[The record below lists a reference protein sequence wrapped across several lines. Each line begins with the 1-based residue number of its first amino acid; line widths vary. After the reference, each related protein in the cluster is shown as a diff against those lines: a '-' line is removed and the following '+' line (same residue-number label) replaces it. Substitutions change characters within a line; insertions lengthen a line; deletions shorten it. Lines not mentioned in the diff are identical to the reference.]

1 MTHAILSLAS
11 ASPSY
16 GGSSSLER
24 LLEEVLPS
32 STASTR
38 RALLNAAHLR
48 PFEGGDLVVA
58 QGEHASFGF
67 VVDGIVAARRT
78 TPDGRAM
85 VPVVLGRGRIFA
97 SMVLAG
103 RETLFDYVGIVPGVT
118 AFWSGVEAR
127 SLAAADAGLAL
138 DLLSRTLD
146 GAGELATRLDTMHY
160 QDARRRV
167 ARVLLVHRDLCFG
180 EHPPVARTELSL
192 LVGTSKEMTRRVLGR
207 LEADGAVERIG
218 RAGLELRDADRLRD
232 LAGYRAGE
240 ADG

>member
-1 MTHAILSLAS
+1 MTHAISFHAS

-16 GGSSSLER
+16 GGSSNLQR
-24 LLEEVLPS
+24 LLEDVVPS
-32 STASTR
+32 SAASTR
-38 RALLNAAHLR
+38 GALLKAAQIR

-58 QGEHASFGF
+58 QGERESFGF
-67 VVDGIVAARRT
+67 VVDGIIAARRT

-85 VPVVLGRGRIFA
+85 VPVLLGRGRIFA
-97 SMVLAG
+97 SMVFAG
-103 RETLFDYVGIVPGVT
+103 LETLFDYVGVVPGV
-118 AFWSGVEAR
+118 AMFWSAVEAR

-138 DLLSRTLD
+138 DLLSRTLE
-146 GAGELATRLDTMHY
+146 GASELATRLDTLHY

-167 ARVLLVHRDLCFG
+167 ARVLLRHRDLCFG

-192 LVGTSKEMTRRVLGR
+192 LVGTSREMTRRVLGR

-240 ADG
+240 GDG